1 MTIPLLDITLR
12 SNILKEQIRLSNEI
26 SALAKKAKDLQEVHR
41 LTPLYVG
48 VMYYVA
54 SVGRAKLAMI
64 EREMMNTCEVYSA
77 KSLDLVLTAYLRV
90 GRLRKEGEWYVAG
103 VVDDSD
109 TLPNMIRRR

>member
-48 VMYYVA
+48 VMYYLA
-54 SVGRAKLAMI
+54 SVGRAKAAMI
-64 EREMMNTCEVYSA
+64 RQEMARTCDASQLP
-77 KSLDLVLTAYLRV
+77 SLDLVLTAYLRV
-90 GRLRKEGEWYVAG
+90 GRLRKEGEWYVVG
-103 VVDDSD
+103 GGGS
-109 TLPNMIRRR
+109 